1 MVFNRFVIILPPFVV
16 EHISYPIL
24 IPTQNHHDTR
34 SILMF
39 LDDTER
45 EHWPEIY

>member
-1 MVFNRFVIILPPFVV
+1 MVFNGFVIILPPFVV
-16 EHISYPIL
+16 EGISYPIF
-24 IPTQNHHDTR
+24 IPTQNNHDIR

-45 EHWPEIY
+45 EHWPETY